1 MRAIASSAASIRNSS
16 LPGLELAT
24 KLILEFCGGE
34 PSEIV
39 IAGRVAGMAAHR
51 SNSRRKP

>member
-1 MRAIASSAASIRNSS
+1 M

-34 PSEIV
+34 ASEIV
-39 IAGRVAGMAAHR
+39 VAGRPPDTAQNDHLYR
-51 SNSRRKP
+51 